1 MLIVSFELV
10 IHSLEKRKKL
20 KNYAFVKKIIK

>member
-20 KNYAFVKKIIK
+20 KNYAFVKKNN